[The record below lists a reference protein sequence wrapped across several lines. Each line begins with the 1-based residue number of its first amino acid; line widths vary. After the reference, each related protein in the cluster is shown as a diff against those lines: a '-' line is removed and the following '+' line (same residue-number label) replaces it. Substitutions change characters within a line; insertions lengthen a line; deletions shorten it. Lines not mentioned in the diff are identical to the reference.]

1 MPGFSVPEVDANPDG
16 WGPTTVPEQLDGV
29 PYAPFGKGDKIG
41 RVSDFTNSG
50 FNKYGGMLAYTPPL
64 SGHAV
69 GLRLPHAAAPH
80 SANAARRPGFP
91 AEPRA
96 GRGSVQFLR
105 ER

>member
-50 FNKYGGMLAYTPPL
+50 FNKYGGMLPPGTPPPGAAPAGPPKHL
-64 SGHAV
+64 
-69 GLRLPHAAAPH
+69 LPHAAGAH
-80 SANAARRPGFP
+80 SAKHCAQGGASSRTAN
-91 AEPRA
+91 RA
-96 GRGSVQFLR
+96 
-105 ER
+105 

>member
-50 FNKYGGMLAYTPPL
+50 FNKYGGLLIY
-64 SGHAV
+64 
-69 GLRLPHAAAPH
+69 AAPLG
-80 SANAARRPGFP
+80 RPFP
-91 AEPRA
+91 APR
-96 GRGSVQFLR
+96 
-105 ER
+105 

>member
-50 FNKYGGMLAYTPPL
+50 FNKYGGLL
-64 SGHAV
+64 H
-69 GLRLPHAAAPH
+69 R
-80 SANAARRPGFP
+80 
-91 AEPRA
+91 
-96 GRGSVQFLR
+96 
-105 ER
+105 